1 MNTYYFQGVRWI
13 PSYCDFDF
21 DEYKIYAET
30 AEKAWEI
37 LDNMTVLTTWKSVS
51 LNAINNVQ
59 YYESV

>member
-21 DEYKIYAET
+21 DDYKIVAET
-30 AEKAWEI
+30 VEKAWQT
-37 LDNMTVLTTWKSVS
+37 LDQMTTLKSWKSVS
-51 LNAINNVQ
+51 LNSINGVH